1 MVHVRWVVCPL
12 FGLALLA
19 LSSCGG
25 SGVGVR
31 GEVTYEGQPVEKGS
45 ITFLPTDGKGQPAGA
60 AITNGR
66 YSLDAITPG
75 PKVVQIEASKKQV
88 FPLNREEVPRNT
100 AATRGRSA
108 RGSESARLIPPN
120 AEGNNSKVEVA
131 ARRQILDFHLTK
143 PASNQR

>member
-1 MVHVRWVVCPL
+1 MVYVRLVRPL
-12 FGLALLA
+12 FVLALLA
-19 LSSCGG
+19 LSGCGG

-66 YSLDAITPG
+66 YNLNAITPG
-75 PKVVQIEASKKQV
+75 PKVVQIEASKEQV

-100 AATRGRSA
+100 ATRGKSA
-108 RGSESARLIPPN
+108 RSGDSAKLIPPN

-131 ARRQILDFHLTK
+131 PGRQLLDFHLTK
-143 PASNQR
+143 PAGKVR